1 VTLVTLAALVIIA
14 SAALWFLSP
23 LAFRHFAEIS
33 LGRACRNRRAI
44 VLSYDDG
51 PSASLTP
58 RLLDLLE
65 RLDVRATFFLLGRN
79 AVAEPGLVDKL
90 VRSGHEVGSH
100 TQHHLNAWRAQP
112 WAVARD
118 VDAGVKTL
126 ESLGVPTRLF
136 RPPFGKL
143 TIAGV
148 IGGARRGLR
157 FGFWTLDSRDSW
169 RRRPADEVISLLAEK
184 GGGVVLM
191 HDFAAPRRG
200 AAADEHPA
208 YLLDLTERLVNFA
221 RAEGFT
227 LLRLGEVMRTSDAF
241 ATGRK

>member
-1 VTLVTLAALVIIA
+1 MTIAIIIS
-14 SAALWFLSP
+14 SAALFWFLLP
-23 LAFRHFAEIS
+23 LAFRRFAEIS
-33 LGRACRNRRAI
+33 LGRACRDRRAI

-79 AVAEPGLVDKL
+79 AIAEPGLVDKL

-100 TQHHLNAWRAQP
+100 TQHHLNAWKAQP

-126 ESLGVPTRLF
+126 KLLGAPTRLF

-143 TIAGV
+143 TMAGV

-169 RRRPADEVISLLAEK
+169 RRRPADEVISLLAEN

-200 AAADEHPA
+200 AAADEHPT

-227 LLRLGEVMRTSDAF
+227 LLSLGEVMQKLDAS
-241 ATGRK
+241 ASGGK